1 MPGLPLGLGP
11 FRVGAC
17 ARTSSPARPC
27 VAQSAFGWRLSAIA
41 SGCGEGDIAM
51 ERTASGVTNS
61 RRRAARFAGR
71 ESVKNLCDRTYHL
84 TAPGAAR
91 HGRGPAT

>member
-1 MPGLPLGLGP
+1 
-11 FRVGAC
+11 
-17 ARTSSPARPC
+17 
-27 VAQSAFGWRLSAIA
+27 
-41 SGCGEGDIAM
+41 M
-51 ERTASGVTNS
+51 ERSASGVTNS
-61 RRRAARFAGR
+61 RHHAARFAGR

>member
-1 MPGLPLGLGP
+1 MWHSL
-11 FRVGAC
+11 R
-17 ARTSSPARPC
+17 
-27 VAQSAFGWRLSAIA
+27 
-41 SGCGEGDIAM
+41 SGSDCQLAAGREEGGIGM
-51 ERTASGVTNS
+51 ERSASGVTNS
-61 RRRAARFAGR
+61 RHHAARFAGR